1 MLSISQKQKDES
13 KSQGSVETSDLTK
26 SVDTPNLTKSDIGTM
41 LNKSE
46 TILVVG
52 YSPTGGGHTGRS
64 LDIVQEALNEG
75 SLKDGDTVIL
85 HVPSKWN
92 GKERPDS
99 LEVLAKQLKDKNINV
114 IVAAATKSVQGFL
127 REDGT
132 SDDPRILTD
141 FANSPLRDTSAYIT
155 GLEDAKHLESNFK
168 DEFKDVKTIEAKDL
182 MQSISNAIGADK
194 MKTHVRV
201 LTDMDHTLQ
210 KAASN
215 HEVPSEHR
223 LDQQNHAVMLEM
235 NDSDLKKEN
244 AVLSKVLGGNREM
257 VAHIDLGGKNTLLGV
272 QESINGSNSK
282 FSNKNK
288 IDVNMSKKAAMEEMA
303 ARLMDEKN
311 DLRKVGK
318 DQQYQGVFYKD
329 GLKPENVKNIMYV
342 YAHNYQNGIAES
354 IIKGV
359 NEGKKGFED
368 TLFVFC
374 GGDTLKKREGEEKAP
389 NAMHL
394 AYAVEADAITT
405 MGAGTAGEFV
415 YLHEKG
421 GSKAGLMMFPIKGH
435 NEQEKN
441 ADVLEGKDSV
451 KDYLARYADGDDM
464 ESKIYAYV
472 ADRREKAEVKYG
484 GDENL
489 SKMFNAVN
497 NKDTYVSAGHKLLFN
512 KDGSESLR
520 NNEIEGKELEMRES
534 PLLRA
539 NRKFVKT
546 LFQAIHQ
553 IKEEG
558 KNGTVGEFEKIN
570 LRISMGKKEGET
582 KLTVAQLRDKLDSIG
597 GIMDVINKKNREDIY
612 PEEGAD
618 IVLSRSLKRSD
629 DKKKRIEEEVT
640 NPDDFILLGEAK
652 EFLDRIISAKSAADA
667 SAALRDMEEKFG
679 HTVITG
685 F

>member
-1 MLSISQKQKDES
+1 MTRSTEVKR
-13 KSQGSVETSDLTK
+13 TSTVGTPDLTK
-26 SVDTPNLTKSDIGTM
+26 PDIGGM

-75 SLKDGDTVIL
+75 SLKENDTVIL

-272 QESINGSNSK
+272 QESINGSNNK
-282 FSNKNK
+282 FLNKNK
-288 IDVNMSKKAAMEEMA
+288 IDESMSKKAAMQEMA

-311 DLRKVGK
+311 DLQKVGK
-318 DQQYQGVFYKD
+318 DQQYQGVLYKD
-329 GLKPENVKNIMYV
+329 GLMPENVKNIMYV

-359 NEGKKGFED
+359 DEGREGFED

-374 GGDTLKKREGEEKAP
+374 GGDTLKKRDGEEKAP

-441 ADVLEGKDSV
+441 ADVLEGTDSV
-451 KDYLARYADGDDM
+451 KDYLKRYDDAGDM
-464 ESKIYAYV
+464 ESQIYAYV
-472 ADRREKAEVKYG
+472 AERRDQAEDKYCD
-484 GDENL
+484 DENL
-489 SKMFNAVN
+489 NEMFNAIN

-512 KDGSESLR
+512 KEGSESLR
-520 NNEIEGKELEMRES
+520 NIEIEKKESEMRES

-553 IKEEG
+553 IKEKKG
-558 KNGTVGEFEKIN
+558 AAGEFKDMK
-570 LRISMGKKEGET
+570 LRISMGKKEEET
-582 KLTVAQLRDKLDSIG
+582 NLTVTDLRAKLDSIG

-629 DKKKRIEEEVT
+629 EKKERIKKEVT

-652 EFLDRIISAKSAADA
+652 KFLDKIIEAKSAAEA